1 MTLDAIL
8 KQYEGDV
15 SYFQATGTIRDE
27 LFTALYEHWLS
38 EMPYGTAKARTGDPY
53 EWIGE
58 RLLQELE

>member
-1 MTLDAIL
+1 MSLDAIL
-8 KQYEGDV
+8 EQHKAAVAD
-15 SYFQATGTIRDE
+15 FQESGELTDE

-58 RLLQELE
+58 RLLQELA